1 MSDKVKITK
10 RAVDALKG
18 ETARYVAWDTN
29 LPGFGVRVT
38 PSGAKTYVL
47 KYRVGGGRAGR
58 VRWGVIGQ
66 HGPLAPD
73 QAREIARRWVAEV
86 AAGRDPA
93 GEKQDRRAMPSVADL
108 MRSYLD
114 SHVRLRNKPSTAAYV
129 RDLVERI
136 ICADPIARLKVSDV
150 VAADVARL
158 QARLSDT
165 PTTANR
171 VRSAL
176 STAFVLAETWGF
188 RPRNSNPC
196 TEVQKY
202 PEKAKERFLYPAEF
216 AALGDALD
224 KAERGCLHIE
234 EGAKLRL
241 RSVSKPAVA
250 ALRLMI
256 LTGARRGE
264 ILGLRWEWI
273 DRQAAHVS
281 LPDSKTGKKRILL
294 NPAALAVLD
303 GLEMPASG
311 RGYVIRG
318 GNGNNPEM
326 PLVNIKDAWGAVR
339 LAAGLPDVRIHDLRH
354 SFASVM
360 VSGGMSLPMIG
371 ALLGH
376 RDSKTTQRYAHLAAD
391 PLRAAAD
398 RGGIAIAAHLGA
410 GKGGAEIIP
419 MRKLQ

>member
-18 ETARYVAWDTN
+18 AAVRYVAWDTD
-29 LPGFGVRVT
+29 LPGFGVRVS

-66 HGPLAPD
+66 HGPLTPD
-73 QAREIARRWVAEV
+73 QAREIARRWAADV

-93 GEKQDRRAMPSVADL
+93 GDKQDRRAMPTVADL

-136 ICADPIARLKVSDV
+136 ICADPIARLKVADV
-150 VAADVARL
+150 AAADVARL

-176 STAFVLAETWGF
+176 STAFGLAETWGY

-196 TEVQKY
+196 AEVQKY
-202 PEKAKERFLYPAEF
+202 PEKAKERFLSPAEF
-216 AALGDALD
+216 AALGEALD
-224 KAERGCLHIE
+224 KAERGCLQIE
-234 EGAKLRL
+234 EGGKLRL
-241 RSVSKPAVA
+241 RSVSKSAVA

-264 ILGLRWEWI
+264 ILGLRWEWV
-273 DRQAAHVS
+273 DWQAAHVS

-303 GLEMPASG
+303 GLEMPGSG

-318 GNGNNPEM
+318 GNGSDPEI

-360 VSGGMSLPMIG
+360 VSDGMSLPMIG

-376 RDSKTTQRYAHLAAD
+376 KDSKTTQRYAHLAAD

-398 RGGIAIAAHLGA
+398 KGGSAIAAHLGA
-410 GKGGAEIIP
+410 GKGGAEVIP
-419 MRKLQ
+419 IRKRR